1 MRTPALAALLSAAT
15 LALTALPAGAVL
27 PAPPPGSPP
36 ATMLDALSRDLGI
49 SHDAAASRLLAQDAA
64 EEINRTLPAWIREQ
78 SPGSWLDE
86 ATGRL
91 LVAVTDDQAAA
102 RIAASGAT
110 PVKVTRDRA
119 ELKRLSAEVARL
131 AAGGVPGLTGWGID
145 PVTDTVTV
153 RITAAARDR
162 SSEKFGKDVAG
173 LGDGVRITYVAERPR
188 PQGGDVRP
196 GGRWLPGGEA
206 NCSIGFPATDSGG
219 GRHFLTA
226 GHCTNDVDQ
235 PAWGNDGQQNR
246 IGTSNVGGTHSV
258 FGREGDMGLVGVTES
273 SWRLSSSVNT
283 YGGPAVDV
291 TGATEP
297 LVNQAVCHAGV
308 TAGWQCG
315 KVTAV
320 DQTVVYT
327 VATLEGITHTTACSL
342 PGDSGGAWLA
352 GTRAVGLHSGGY
364 SSCSPGGARDQSLF
378 QPVGEA
384 LGKWGLTL
392 HTAGGSG
399 DGQAPTA
406 PASLRASGIT
416 SSTAT
421 LEWNAST
428 DNVGVAGYRIYNGTA
443 LAGTSTTTK
452 ATVGDLAPAS
462 SYTFTVKAVDAAGN
476 LSTASAP
483 VTVKT
488 SADDTGRTFSATAN
502 APIRDFQTTASKVT
516 STASG
521 TTRDPVTVSINA
533 SHSCIEDLDIT
544 LTGPSGQNHVLH
556 RYGGYTCH
564 PLTGTTTYR
573 VQTTERAAGTWTLSV
588 RDGGPGD
595 TGTLERWSLAL

>member
-1 MRTPALAALLSAAT
+1 MRISTLAALLSTAT
-15 LALTALPAGAVL
+15 LVLTALPAAAVL
-27 PAPPPGSPP
+27 PAQPPGAPP

-49 SHDAAASRLLAQDAA
+49 SHDAAAARLLAQDAA
-64 EEINRTLPAWIREQ
+64 EEINRSLPARIREQ

-102 RIAASGAT
+102 QTAALGAT

-119 ELKRLSAEVARL
+119 ELRRLSSDVARL

-153 RITAAARDR
+153 RITAAAHDR
-162 SSEKFGKDVAG
+162 ISEKFGKDVAG
-173 LGDGVRITYVAERPR
+173 LGDGVRITYVTERPS

-206 NCSIGFPATDSGG
+206 NCSIGFPATDGG
-219 GRHFLTA
+219 GGKHFLTA

-235 PAWGNDGQQNR
+235 PAWGSDGQQNR

-258 FGREGDMGLVGVTES
+258 FGREGDMGLVGVTEP
-273 SWRLSSSVNT
+273 SWGLSSSVNT
-283 YGGPAVDV
+283 SGGPAVEV
-291 TGATEP
+291 TGATDP

-308 TAGWQCG
+308 TTGWQCG

-327 VATLEGITHTTACSL
+327 MATLEGITHTTACSL

-378 QPVGEA
+378 QPVREA

-392 HTAGGSG
+392 HTAAGSG
-399 DGQAPTA
+399 DGQAPTT
-406 PASLRASGIT
+406 PTSLRAAGIT
-416 SSTAT
+416 SNTAT

-428 DNVGVAGYRIYNGTA
+428 DNVGVTGYRIYNGTT
-443 LAGTSTTTK
+443 LAATSTTTK

-462 SYTFTVKAVDAAGN
+462 TYTFTVKAVDANGN
-476 LSTASAP
+476 LSAASAP
-483 VTVKT
+483 VTVQT
-488 SADDTGRTFSATAN
+488 SANDTSRTFTATAN
-502 APIRDFQTTASKVT
+502 APIRDFQTTAGKVT
-516 STASG
+516 STAAG
-521 TTRDPVTVSINA
+521 TARTPLTLTINA

-544 LTGPSGQNHVLH
+544 LTGPSGQNHVIH

-564 PLTGTTTYR
+564 PLAGTTTYNI
-573 VQTTERAAGTWTLSV
+573 QTTERASGTWTLSIH
-588 RDGGPGD
+588 DGGPGD
-595 TGTLERWSLAL
+595 TGTLERWTIAL